1 MGHLVAEDECRHF
14 HVTSVEEV
22 IDLVSIAREPL
33 VRYVLRFTGGDR
45 EDAQDIVQDTFVR
58 LLDTAR
64 RRDDLTVSIGW
75 LFVTARRRCIDVARS
90 RQRELARTQRLVG
103 HIATTADVSDDV
115 ISRVMLDLMLHG
127 LPVAERRALAL
138 SAVADTTVPEIASA
152 LGRSPQ
158 ATSSLLWR
166 SRRRVR
172 QHLSCAVDQVDHPR
186 HCGSSHSEPRG
197 WS

>member
-58 LLDTAR
+58 LIETAR
-64 RRDDLTVSIGW
+64 RRDDLTVSVGW
-75 LFVTARRRCIDVARS
+75 LFVAARRRCIDVARS
-90 RQRELARTQRLVG
+90 RQRELARTRRLVG
-103 HIATTADVSDDV
+103 HLASTDDVSDDV

-127 LPVAERRALAL
+127 LPVAERRVLVL
-138 SAVADTTVPEIASA
+138 SAVADTAVPEIASA

-158 ATSSLLWR
+158 AMSSLLWR

-172 QHLSCAVDQVDHPR
+172 RHKAQPVDQVDHR
-186 HCGSSHSEPRG
+186 CHDDSSRSAPRG
-197 WS
+197 WP